1 MRVPAI
7 STSTSP
13 PLMPAL
19 SAGPPARTSES
30 FTPPLLASIALKS
43 GIVPSQAP

>member
-19 SAGPPARTSES
+19 SAGLPPRTSAS
-30 FTPPLLASIALKS
+30 FTPPEDDSMAL
-43 GIVPSQAP
+43 